1 MNYPAI
7 FEMLTGRS
15 FAMSKEKEVE
25 SVEDKQLAIIAR
37 LRNIALQQ
45 MRKTGYSAQFYTL
58 QKTEVADGL
67 FEDEKVIERFDKLF
81 SPSAEEPAQEDIDE
95 FIKFCTVK
103 IKHGLIDHMRKKFA
117 NKRGGKT
124 QTISMDDSLEIFAV
138 LDVQDSQIEYLNEAL
153 EKLEKESPLHAKLI
167 GDKYF
172 LGMKNDEIAKQMN
185 VSLSKVEKD
194 SHFAVAWLK
203 RELSN

>member
-1 MNYPAI
+1 
-7 FEMLTGRS
+7 
-15 FAMSKEKEVE
+15 MSNKKESENI
-25 SVEDKQLAIIAR
+25 EDKQLAIISK

-45 MRKTGYSAQFYTL
+45 MRKTGYSAQFHTL

-67 FEDEKVIERFDKLF
+67 FEDEKVIEKFNNLF
-81 SPSAEEPAQEDIDE
+81 AESAKEPSQEEIDA

-117 NKRGGKT
+117 DKRGGKV
-124 QTISMDDSLEIFAV
+124 QTISMDETLEIFAA
-138 LDVQDSQIEYLNEAL
+138 LDVKDSQIEYLNEAL
-153 EKLEKESPLHAKLI
+153 EKLEAESPIHAKLI
-167 GDKYF
+167 SDKYF

-194 SHFAVAWLK
+194 SHFAIAWLK
-203 RELSN
+203 RELSQ